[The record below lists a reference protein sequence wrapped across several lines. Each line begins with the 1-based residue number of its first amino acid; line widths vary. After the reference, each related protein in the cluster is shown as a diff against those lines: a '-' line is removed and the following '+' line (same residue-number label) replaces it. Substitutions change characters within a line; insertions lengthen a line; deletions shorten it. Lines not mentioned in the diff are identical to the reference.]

1 MNSIKLEDLEKFWE
15 LWKNHRAKMSVHFNV
30 HMSKIMH
37 TLIKVGVRTWEIS
50 CLVHILILRYGIL
63 NNSMLLGVNDIFD
76 GICNLRFRILGGN
89 CNFYPE
95 ATWKRGFIKS
105 FSRIH
110 LRRRFVWPIWGYH
123 PAHDRVG
130 MFVSAILYLVLYR
143 LFVYFLS
150 FENITATYRHT
161 RNNYFHV

>member
-1 MNSIKLEDLEKFWE
+1 MA
-15 LWKNHRAKMSVHFNV
+15 AKDVQNQNCGS
-30 HMSKIMH
+30 
-37 TLIKVGVRTWEIS
+37 WEIS
-50 CLVHILILRYGIL
+50 CLVHILILRYCML
-63 NNSMLLGVNDIFD
+63 KNSMLLGVNDILD

-110 LRRRFVWPIWGYH
+110 LRRRFVWSIWGYH

-130 MFVSAILYLVLYR
+130 KFVSAILYHVLHR
-143 LFVYFLS
+143 LFVYFLP
-150 FENITATYRHT
+150 FENITATYGHT
-161 RNNYFHV
+161 RNSHFHITHTSSYSKSANFVGWDQWSFRFCR